1 MSNRAGG
8 RRWTLTSLLAKK
20 STRPKIS
27 DEEYAN
33 DALPKH
39 RPARLDERAVV
50 AGADGDIGAHT
61 AGGQVDQI
69 NTPSRIRPA
78 VRVDWSPSRPPSAQS
93 VAETGRTAACGVS
106 RLAVAVGASPPQ
118 GSGARSGSVAPEAY
132 RLSAAIW
139 RIMSHRRRAGAL
151 QDLASKA
158 DLEWVSKAHHS
169 RPKDVRRA
177 YSGAR
182 FRILRRELALER
194 LGSPNMDFLIPVYVA
209 AQASEKALT
218 RYPQEHGR
226 IMPTRLGNILRR
238 HEDVIGDGIGIDA
251 VSLAPF
257 LSRVADQKD
266 VARVS
271 DEGEQMDLALR
282 LCSVLLLVA
291 TIYLVVLAPR
301 GLAAVIAV
309 VPFLLAYVAYRGACV
324 AAENLHGCCC
334 CPCSFEPLC
343 AVGRT

>member
-1 MSNRAGG
+1 
-8 RRWTLTSLLAKK
+8 
-20 STRPKIS
+20 
-27 DEEYAN
+27 
-33 DALPKH
+33 
-39 RPARLDERAVV
+39 
-50 AGADGDIGAHT
+50 
-61 AGGQVDQI
+61 
-69 NTPSRIRPA
+69 
-78 VRVDWSPSRPPSAQS
+78 
-93 VAETGRTAACGVS
+93 
-106 RLAVAVGASPPQ
+106 
-118 GSGARSGSVAPEAY
+118 
-132 RLSAAIW
+132 
-139 RIMSHRRRAGAL
+139 
-151 QDLASKA
+151 
-158 DLEWVSKAHHS
+158 
-169 RPKDVRRA
+169 
-177 YSGAR
+177 
-182 FRILRRELALER
+182 
-194 LGSPNMDFLIPVYVA
+194 MDFLIPVYVA

-324 AAENLHGCCC
+324 AAENYMV
-334 CPCSFEPLC
+334 
-343 AVGRT
+343 AVAVLVHLNRFALWDALNLGRPRDLDEERNFAKIALAIVTDSVRSDDQWKYR